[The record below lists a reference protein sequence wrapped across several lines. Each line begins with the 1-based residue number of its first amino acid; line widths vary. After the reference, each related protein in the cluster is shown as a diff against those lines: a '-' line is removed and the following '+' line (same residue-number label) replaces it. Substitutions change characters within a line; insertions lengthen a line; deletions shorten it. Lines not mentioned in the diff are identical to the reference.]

1 MKIKQLT
8 AADIDKSPNLEQS
21 DKGRWAVY
29 CAGII
34 VYIANSKT
42 RAEMVMKEI
51 K

>member
-1 MKIKQLT
+1 MKIKKLT
-8 AADIDKSPNLEQS
+8 DSDIAKSPNLEAS

-42 RAEMVMKEI
+42 RAEMVMNQI
-51 K
+51 L